1 MLWLTH
7 LSSFFFFQNSL
18 QWWRQ
23 SEANDVLSG
32 AKKMLIPTKTE
43 PAFLLPILTLL
54 ELEMKVAKLER
65 SLIQF
70 DVFKWSYDKWIQGMQ
85 VFCVNFCKIFPVLQF
100 DVVLLIIFNCEIV
113 SVNLGVDFVPSSCL
127 KTKYFVLPLF
137 FCSYSYLF
145 WAVLMSREA
154 FSSDA
159 KLRQYFILS
168 FVENRII
175 YSCMQHY
182 FAVKIRLALW
192 WAGWAT
198 HL

>member
-1 MLWLTH
+1 MCCGWPIA
-7 LSSFFFFQNSL
+7 FFFLPEFVTMMTSK
-18 QWWRQ
+18 W
-23 SEANDVLSG
+23 SEWCPVSG

-70 DVFKWSYDKWIQGMQ
+70 DVFKWLYDKWIQGMQ

-145 WAVLMSREA
+145 ELCWCHGRPFPVMPIWGN
-154 FSSDA
+154 
-159 KLRQYFILS
+159 IL
-168 FVENRII
+168 FLVCWE
-175 YSCMQHY
+175 
-182 FAVKIRLALW
+182 
-192 WAGWAT
+192 
-198 HL
+198 